1 MKTFSPLQPR
11 EIAFGR
17 VVVAA
22 VELLVQEMNELL
34 VQYHHPS
41 LDPPLDFSETSAEIA
56 NRVSVLGQRLIHQ
69 IGQYEQTENL
79 RRQMEMEQPRDL
91 PF

>member
-22 VELLVQEMNELL
+22 VEPLVQEMNELL
-34 VQYHHPS
+34 VQYHDPD
-41 LDPPLDFSETSAEIA
+41 LDPSFHFSETSAGIA
-56 NRVSVLGQRLIHQ
+56 NRISVLGTRLIHQ
-69 IGQYEQTENL
+69 IRQYEQAENL
-79 RRQMEMEQPRDL
+79 RRQIELEHPQDL